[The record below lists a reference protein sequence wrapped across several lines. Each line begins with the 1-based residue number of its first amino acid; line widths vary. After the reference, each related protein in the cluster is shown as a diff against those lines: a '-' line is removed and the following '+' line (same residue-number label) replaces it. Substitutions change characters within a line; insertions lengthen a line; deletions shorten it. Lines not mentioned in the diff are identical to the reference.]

1 MDTENNTEKRGVDT
15 EKRGVGRPAKDVE
28 RFTTTLDRETLAWA
42 KARFG
47 ERGVGPWITAKLQ
60 EERERIEA
68 AEALAEKR
76 ARSNQ

>member
-1 MDTENNTEKRGVDT
+1 MNTENNTEKRGA
-15 EKRGVGRPAKDVE
+15 GRPSKDVE
-28 RFTTTLDRETLAWA
+28 RFTTTIDREALAWA

-76 ARSNQ
+76 ARKDQ